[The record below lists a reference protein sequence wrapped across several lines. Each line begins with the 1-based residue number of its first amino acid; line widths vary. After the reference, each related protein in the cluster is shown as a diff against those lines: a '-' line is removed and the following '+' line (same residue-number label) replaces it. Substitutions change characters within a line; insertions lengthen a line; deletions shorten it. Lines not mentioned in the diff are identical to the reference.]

1 MATMSVAARPDCR
14 LNAMIKALFA
24 IAFLGALV
32 SVVLPLSAADAG
44 KGQAAFDNCAVCH
57 NADSTDTKVGPG
69 LKNLFKREKL
79 LNAKPVNEANVLEII
94 EMGGSTMPA
103 MGGVLTGE
111 DKENLIAY
119 LKTL

>member
-1 MATMSVAARPDCR
+1 MAFIRVSKRPDCR

-24 IAFLGALV
+24 VAVLGALV
-32 SVVLPLSAADAG
+32 SIAWPLSAADAN
-44 KGQAAFDNCAVCH
+44 KGQAVFDNCAVCH

-79 LNAKPVNEANVLEII
+79 LNGKPVNEANVREII
-94 EMGGSTMPA
+94 EMGGSTMPP
-103 MGGVLTGE
+103 MGGVLSGE